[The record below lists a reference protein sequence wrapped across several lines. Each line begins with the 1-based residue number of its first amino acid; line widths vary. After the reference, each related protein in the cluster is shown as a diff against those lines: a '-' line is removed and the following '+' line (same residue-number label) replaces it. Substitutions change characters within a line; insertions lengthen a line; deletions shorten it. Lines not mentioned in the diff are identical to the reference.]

1 MPILEKVAEFLSLG
15 TDDIILAKIDAT

>member
-1 MPILEKVAEFLSLG
+1 MPILESVASFISTG